1 MEEETAG
8 LLCCIK
14 KSEDAD
20 SKGVS
25 RYSQGCRHECRH
37 ERHDDEDREELLI
50 EHARLEAHVQNDQL
64 DEAL

>member
-1 MEEETAG
+1 MSSEVQTA
-8 LLCCIK
+8 
-14 KSEDAD
+14 
-20 SKGVS
+20 KGYCD
-25 RYSQGCRHECRH
+25 YSQRCRHECRH

>member
-1 MEEETAG
+1 MGKPSG
-8 LLCCIK
+8 LLCCIMS
-14 KSEDAD
+14 SEVQTA
-20 SKGVS
+20 KGYCD
-25 RYSQGCRHECRH
+25 YSQRCRHECRH